1 MTTIP
6 AQPSNSDL
14 GVPESMPD
22 LLKIDPATAIRYE
35 RQVSTFPY
43 KEGDLLEL
51 MFMGQKGL
59 MDKYHAIEAANG
71 SPVIR
76 EAEEGDLDNRK
87 VQARLHELFGYMV
100 REMSEAM
107 QELKLK
113 PWKRTEI
120 ATDTRAFVNECGDA
134 AHFFFEFLITAGISP
149 IDLYEAYFRMHK
161 KNADRQDNG
170 Y

>member
-14 GVPESMPD
+14 GVPEPMPD
-22 LLKIDPATAIRYE
+22 MIQIDPATAIRYE
-35 RQVSTFPY
+35 RQISTFPY

-59 MDKYHAIEAANG
+59 MEKYHGIEAANG

-76 EAEEGDLDNRK
+76 ESEEGDLDSRV
-87 VQARLHELFGYMV
+87 VQNRLHQLFGYMV

-120 ATDTRAFVNECGDA
+120 ATDTRAFINEVGDA
-134 AHFFFEFLITAGISP
+134 AHFFFEFCITAGISP
-149 IDLYEAYFRMHK
+149 IDLYEAYFRMHQ
-161 KNADRQDNG
+161 KNIDRQNG
-170 Y
+170 TY